1 MRILAL
7 TAVLLVAACSDNQMP
22 GQETSEP
29 ASMENPFDVVNDV
42 PETSESEV
50 GSPDDQTDPASG
62 APAETVGSE
71 SESGQVGESESE
83 SEQAGESDE
92 ASESVSEHTPE
103 TSTGAENSSNDPD
116 LESDLNLQASV
127 TAVHDWRTPA
137 GASLPRPYWDLVYRI
152 VWEGVE
158 GAEGYSLQRESGIDL
173 YVPHTVSGVDESY
186 EVLEEVTAFASGAP
200 EDDDIDRVIESNAPG
215 FLLRIEGTE
224 VSVDFNYE
232 RVEPE

>member
-42 PETSESEV
+42 PETSESAV

-62 APAETVGSE
+62 AQADTVG
-71 SESGQVGESESE
+71 SESE

>member
-50 GSPDDQTDPASG
+50 GSPD
-62 APAETVGSE
+62 
-71 SESGQVGESESE
+71 
-83 SEQAGESDE
+83 
-92 ASESVSEHTPE
+92 
-103 TSTGAENSSNDPD
+103 D